1 MSTFLVSH
9 DDIANTNTI
18 MQYKYMPI
26 DAIVNFFDTLL
37 IPIVVEVESFR
48 FRSLIDPACIIA
60 IAEHIYSSLSM
71 TDIILLNC

>member
-1 MSTFLVSH
+1 
-9 DDIANTNTI
+9 
-18 MQYKYMPI
+18 MPI

-71 TDIILLNC
+71 TDIIIKLLELKALTAYIYIYIYSISSRYLA

>member
-1 MSTFLVSH
+1 
-9 DDIANTNTI
+9 
-18 MQYKYMPI
+18 MPI

-71 TDIILLNC
+71 TDIIIIKLLNCLY